1 MAMTGNEIRE
11 SYLEFFKGRGHT
23 VVPSS
28 PLVPKDDPTLLFT
41 NAGMVQFK
49 NSFLGL
55 EDRGYTR
62 AVTSQKC
69 VRAGGKHNDLE
80 NVGVTARHHT
90 FFEMLGNFSFGDY
103 FKKETIAW
111 AWEYL
116 TEVIGLEK
124 ERLWVTIYQDDDE
137 AFAIWRDGM
146 DVPEERIVRM
156 GEKTNFW
163 TMGDTGPCGPCSE
176 IIYDQGEGVGCGR
189 PECDIHCECDRH
201 LEIWNLVFTQF
212 DRDASGKLTP
222 LPKPNIDTGMGLER
236 LAAVAQG
243 VHSNYDSD
251 IFTGIIRFISKIS
264 GVSYGK
270 NDESDVSIRVIADH
284 SRSVAFLIGDGVLP
298 SNEGRGYVLRRILRR
313 AARHGKLLGMNRPF
327 LHEVCGAV
335 IDEMQGAYPEM
346 IDKAPY
352 IRKVVESEEERF
364 IETLDGGL
372 RILQEETAAL
382 KEAGEKTV
390 PGALVFKLYDTYGF
404 PVDLTEDIV
413 RRDGLTLDM
422 EGFEQAMETQRT
434 KARASWKGSGEEAV
448 SGVYR
453 QLALEGIASEF
464 AGYEGVTTGLS
475 EVAAI
480 LVEGRKVEEIA
491 EGTEA
496 EIIVSRTPFYG
507 EVGGQTGD
515 TGLISGEG
523 FEFVVTDTKRPLENL
538 ITHVG
543 KLVKGRLKRG
553 DQADLL
559 VNEAKRRDTEAN
571 HSGTHLL
578 QAALKEIL
586 GEHVKQSGSLV
597 TPERLRFDFTHF
609 SRISAD
615 ELNRVEERV
624 NAMIR
629 ANVPVETRVL
639 PIDEAMKTGATAV
652 FDEKYGDTVRVLSM
666 GPFSRELCGGTHVA
680 RTGDIGFFKIV
691 HESSVAAGVRRIEA
705 LTGRGA
711 LAHVRRL
718 DDELHAAAAL
728 LKCGILEISGKT
740 EKLLHNQRDLEKEI
754 EALKAKLAAKDS
766 GDLMEKIKQINGV
779 NVLAAVVNAPD
790 AKVLRDLGDKFRD
803 RIQSGVALL
812 GSRAEDKAMLLCLVT
827 KDLADRF
834 HAGKIIAQIAP
845 VVGGKGG
852 GRPDMAQAGGSR
864 PEFLEQAMEKLYGL
878 LQESL

>member
-1 MAMTGNEIRE
+1 MAMTGNDIRE
-11 SYLEFFKGRGHT
+11 SYLEFFKGKGHT
-23 VVPSS
+23 VVASS

-62 AVTSQKC
+62 AATSQKC

-103 FKKETIAW
+103 FKREAIGW

-124 ERLWVTIYQDDDE
+124 EKLWVTIFQDDDE
-137 AFAIWRDGM
+137 ALAIWRDEMG
-146 DVPEERIVRM
+146 VPEKRIVRM

-176 IIYDQGEGVGCGR
+176 IIYDQGEQVGCGR

-270 NDESDVSIRVIADH
+270 NDESDISMRVIADH

-327 LHEVCGAV
+327 LYEVCGAV
-335 IDEMQGAYPEM
+335 IEEMKGAYPEM
-346 IDKAPY
+346 VSKAPY
-352 IRKVVESEEERF
+352 IQKVVESEEERF

-372 RILQEETAAL
+372 RILQEETATL
-382 KEAGEKTV
+382 REAGEKTV
-390 PGALVFKLYDTYGF
+390 PGTLVFKLYDTYGF

-413 RRDGLTLDM
+413 RKDGLALDM
-422 EGFEQAMETQRT
+422 EGFEQAMEAQRK
-434 KARASWKGSGEEAV
+434 KARASWKGSGEEAI
-448 SGVYR
+448 SEVYR
-453 QLALEGIASEF
+453 QLALEGIVSEF

-480 LVEGRKVEEIA
+480 LVEGRKVEEIT

-507 EVGGQTGD
+507 EVGGQIGD
-515 TGLISGEG
+515 TGLISGNG
-523 FEFVVTDTKRPLENL
+523 FEFVVTDAKRPLDSL
-538 ITHVG
+538 ISHVG

-597 TPERLRFDFTHF
+597 SPERLRFDFTHF

-639 PIDEAMKTGATAV
+639 PIDEAIKTGATAV

-666 GPFSRELCGGTHVA
+666 GAFSRELCGGTHVA

-711 LAHVRRL
+711 LAYVRRL
-718 DDELHAAAAL
+718 DDELHAASSL
-728 LKCGILEISGKT
+728 LKCGILETSEKT
-740 EKLLHNQRDLEKEI
+740 EKLLRNQRDLEKEI

-766 GDLMEKIKQINGV
+766 GDIMEKLKQIHGI
-779 NVLAAVVNAPD
+779 NVIAAVVNVPD
-790 AKVLRDLGDKFRD
+790 ARTLRDFGDKLRD
-803 RIQSGVALL
+803 RMQSGVILL
-812 GSRAEDKAMLLCLVT
+812 GSRVEDKAMLLCLVT
-827 KDLADRF
+827 KDLAERY
-834 HAGKIIAQIAP
+834 HAGQIIGQIAP

-852 GRPDMAQAGGSR
+852 GRPDMAQAGGPS
-864 PEFLEQAMEKLYGL
+864 PEFLEQAMEKLDGL
-878 LQESL
+878 L